1 MQEHFGPPTAIGT
14 AIADAPGVPAA
25 HVDEHLG
32 LGVMLRER
40 VINLKTMPWPL
51 RLLTLLVFVQLL
63 AVGILT
69 ALRDRLAHVAMASTS
84 ATGVPL
90 QIPQAIFFA
99 ILASIVLAWACAL
112 TGALHSHGFVSMF
125 VLWAFTL
132 LVVSAQQPGVTGE
145 IQAGLVARPH
155 LALGRRHLAA

>member
-1 MQEHFGPPTAIGT
+1 MGT

-32 LGVMLRER
+32 LGVMLCER
-40 VINLKTMPWPL
+40 VIDLKTMPWPL

-155 LALGRRHLAA
+155 LALGRRHLAV